1 MLVPQQE
8 KKIITSLE
16 LLEEIN
22 KFRALDI
29 KKNDLAHND
38 LLKVIRSEFDEE
50 IAAGNFSQSYYI
62 NSQNKSQP
70 MFELTIFQAQQV
82 LVRESKFVRKAVIKR
97 LDFLENS
104 IDNNQLIEKFNL
116 PKNYSEAL
124 EHLLKASKEKE
135 ALLIESEQ
143 NKPKIKFYETV
154 NETKALLLIREYA
167 KIISSNG
174 FVIGEKKLFR
184 WLREKGFLN
193 NQNEPYQKFIDMGI
207 FDVKEK
213 VIENGNRAF
222 ISRTTLITGKGQ
234 TYIFEKLKNFFEN

>member
-1 MLVPQQE
+1 MLVPQAQN
-8 KKIITSLE
+8 KTITSLE

-22 KFRALDI
+22 SFRALDEN
-29 KKNDLAHND
+29 KNNLAHND

-50 IAAGNFSQSYYI
+50 IAAGKFSQSYYI

-124 EHLLKASKEKE
+124 EHLLGSTKENQVLK
-135 ALLIESEQ
+135 LEQ
-143 NKPKIKFYETV
+143 AENKPKVEFYETV
-154 NETKALLLIREYA
+154 NETKALLLVREYA

-174 FVIGEKKLFR
+174 FIIGEKKLFR
-184 WLREKGFLN
+184 WLRENRFLN

-207 FDVKEK
+207 FNVKEK

-222 ISRTTLITGKGQ
+222 ISRTSLITGKGQ
-234 TYIFEKLKNFFEN
+234 TYIFEKLKTFLEQ